1 MDVERTQTRLENVQT
16 VEPML
21 GALRTISLGTWQS
34 AVRQLESLE
43 ETSAEYR
50 SILGSLTPVLARMVP
65 EKRLRDDVQSAAC
78 CKQLAVLA
86 GTERGLCGRLDQD
99 LIDFVQSPQQS
110 GISLDNVQLVVFGA
124 RLSKAVSRQLFPPM
138 KTYAAPSTSLPSFPL
153 IFELTKNWI
162 RCLAN
167 HELSKVVVFFTA
179 FHGATQRKPS
189 VIQLLPFELDVSL
202 SGQEE
207 VWPLPI
213 IETDPAQLLVRVYEQ
228 LAALRFYDAML
239 QTKAS
244 IHSARFQLM
253 EDSTSNAERLI
264 EDLTII
270 LQTERRQSITRE
282 MQELAVGA
290 GLLQS

>member
-43 ETSAEYR
+43 EISAEYC
-50 SILGSLTPVLARMVP
+50 SILGSLTPILASMRSG
-65 EKRLRDDVQSAAC
+65 KRQHDLQSTAC
-78 CKQLAVLA
+78 CKQLVVLA

-162 RCLAN
+162 RRLAS

-282 MQELAVGA
+282 MQELAAGA
-290 GLLQS
+290 GLLQN